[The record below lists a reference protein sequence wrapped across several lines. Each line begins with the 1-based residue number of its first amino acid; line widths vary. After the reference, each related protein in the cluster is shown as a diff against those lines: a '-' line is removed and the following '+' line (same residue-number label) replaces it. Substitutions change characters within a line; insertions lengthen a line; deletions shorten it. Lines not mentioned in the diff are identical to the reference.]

1 MQPVARPEATR
12 ARPESARWLVENGP
26 KELELPFWTIIYGS
40 SAPILIADD
49 DRICREVSFGAIKLL
64 GFPREEIIGR
74 SVDDFADPSYKP
86 LLAER
91 WRALRDRGAQEGTL
105 RLVSRVGPRDV
116 DYIAKGNVLPVR
128 HLVVLQEKPKYGRSS
143 GPVRDGYEK
152 GIPSWVQDFALF
164 LLDVDGQ
171 VVEWYSGAAR
181 IYGYG
186 RDEAIGQN
194 VAFLNPNEDSPCN
207 RLDEELKRSTGEGH
221 FGNECWQVK
230 KGGVRFWANVM
241 TMALKNDNGNL
252 QGFARVVRDFSDRQ
266 RRDQELRLSRTRPR
280 PLLSASTTAAIVSGE
295 FDQAAEANDTF
306 LELVGYSRDDLLAG
320 HLRWPRLT
328 PPEYLALDELAH
340 EEVLQFGA
348 CAPVEKELIRKDGKR
363 VPVLAATAV
372 LRLSP
377 FRWITFMRELA
388 ERGGVETIE
397 RKAVKDDGSSIV
409 GNSAAIKRIV
419 GQIDAL
425 APTDATVLIM
435 GEPGTGK
442 ELVAQTIHGMSPR
455 RDLPFV
461 RLNCAN
467 IPVGL
472 LEGEL
477 FGYERGAFS
486 GALSHKIGRLEM
498 ADQGTLLLEEVGEV
512 PLDLASKLLRALHE
526 KVFLRLGGTR
536 KIRTDVRLLATTKL
550 NIAHMIGD
558 KLFRSDFFYQLKV
571 FPIVTPPLRDR
582 PEDIPVLAWHFAKK
596 YAAQM
601 NRTIDKIPPGTMKAM
616 VSWSWPRNVQELE
629 NFIERSVA
637 VTRGPTLTAPV
648 SELRADL
655 ANTASLAEVEREHIL
670 RIFRETGG
678 VISATAARLRIPR
691 STLNAMM
698 KKLGVSRSDL

>member
-1 MQPVARPEATR
+1 MHPAARPEA
-12 ARPESARWLVENGP
+12 ARWLVENGP
-26 KELELPFWTIIYGS
+26 KQLELSFWTIIYGS

-49 DRICREVSFGAIKLL
+49 DRVCREVSFGAIKLL

-86 LLAER
+86 LISER
-91 WRALRDRGAQEGTL
+91 WRALRDRGQQEGTL
-105 RLVSRVGPRDV
+105 RLVGRAGPRDV

-128 HLVVLQEKPKYGRSS
+128 HLLVLQDKPKYGLS
-143 GPVRDGYEK
+143 GGPARHGYEK
-152 GIPSWVQDFALF
+152 SIPSWVQDFALF
-164 LLDVDGQ
+164 LLDLDGQ
-171 VVEWYSGAAR
+171 VVAWYSGAER

-186 RDEAIGQN
+186 GDEAIGQN
-194 VAFLNPNEDSPCN
+194 VAFLNPSEDTLSN
-207 RLDEELKRSTGEGH
+207 RLEEELKRSIGEGH
-221 FGNECWQVK
+221 VGNECWQVK
-230 KGGVRFWANVM
+230 KGGVRFWASVM
-241 TMALKNDNGNL
+241 TTALRNEHGDL

-266 RRDQELRLSRTRPR
+266 RRDEELRLSRVHSR
-280 PLLSASTTAAIVSGE
+280 PLLSASTSAAIVAGE
-295 FDQAAEANDTF
+295 FDQAAEANDAF
-306 LELVGYSRDDLLAG
+306 LELVGYSREDLRAG

-340 EEVLQFGA
+340 DEMLQFGA
-348 CAPVEKELIRKDGKR
+348 CAAVEKELIRKDGKR
-363 VPVLAATAV
+363 VSVLTAMAV
-372 LRLSP
+372 LKLSP
-377 FRWITFMRELA
+377 FRWIAFMRELA
-388 ERGGVETIE
+388 ERGNVESIQS
-397 RKAVKDDGSSIV
+397 KAVENDAIRIV
-409 GNSAAIKRIV
+409 GKSAAILRIL
-419 GQIDAL
+419 GQMHAL
-425 APTDATVLIM
+425 APTDATVLVL
-435 GEPGTGK
+435 GQTGTGK
-442 ELVAQTIHGMSPR
+442 QLVASNIHRKSPR
-455 RDLPFV
+455 RDLPFI

-467 IPVGL
+467 IPVGQ

-486 GALSHKIGRLEM
+486 GAVSHKVGRLEM

-512 PLDLASKLLRALHE
+512 PLDLAAKLLRALHE
-526 KVFLRLGGTR
+526 KAFERLGGTR

-550 NIAHMIGD
+550 NMHQMVGD

-571 FPIVTPPLRDR
+571 FPIIMPPLHDR
-582 PEDIPVLAWHFAKK
+582 PEDIPALAWHFTKK
-596 YAAQM
+596 YAARM
-601 NRTIDKIPPGTMKAM
+601 NRTIDKIPAGTMKAM
-616 VSWSWPRNVQELE
+616 VSWRWPGNVQELE

-670 RIFRETGG
+670 RVFRETGG

>member
-1 MQPVARPEATR
+1 MHPASRPEA
-12 ARPESARWLVENGP
+12 ARWLVENGP
-26 KELELPFWTIIYGS
+26 KELELSFWTIIYGS

-86 LLAER
+86 LISER
-91 WRALRDRGAQEGTL
+91 WRALRDRGEQVGTL
-105 RLVSRVGPRDV
+105 RLVGRAGPRDV

-128 HLVVLQEKPKYGRSS
+128 HLLVLQDRPKS
-143 GPVRDGYEK
+143 GQSGGPARDGHQK
-152 GIPSWVQDFALF
+152 AIPSWVQDFALF
-164 LLDVDGQ
+164 LLDLDGQ
-171 VVEWYSGAAR
+171 VVAWYSGAER
-181 IYGYG
+181 IYGYS
-186 RDEAIGQN
+186 DHEAMGQT
-194 VAFLNPNEDSPCN
+194 VAFLNPSEDTLSN
-207 RLDEELKRSTGEGH
+207 GLEEVLKRSIGEGY

-230 KGGVRFWANVM
+230 KGGVRFWASVM
-241 TMALKNDNGNL
+241 TMALRNEHGDL

-266 RRDQELRLSRTRPR
+266 RRDEELRLSRVHSR
-280 PLLSASTTAAIVSGE
+280 PLLSASTSAAIVAGE
-295 FDQAAEANDTF
+295 FDQATEANDKF
-306 LELVGYSRDDLLAG
+306 LELVGYSREDLRSG

-340 EEVLQFGA
+340 DEMLQFGA

-363 VPVLAATAV
+363 VPVLTSTAV
-372 LRLSP
+372 LKLSP
-377 FRWITFMRELA
+377 FRWIAFMRELA
-388 ERGGVETIE
+388 ERGRVESVQS
-397 RKAVKDDGSSIV
+397 KAVENDAIRIV
-409 GNSAAIKRIV
+409 GSSAAILRIL
-419 GQIDAL
+419 GQVDAL
-425 APTDATVLIM
+425 APTDATVLVL
-435 GEPGTGK
+435 GESGTGK
-442 ELVAQTIHGMSPR
+442 QLIARTIHRKSPR
-455 RDLPFV
+455 RDLPFI

-477 FGYERGAFS
+477 FGYERGAIS
-486 GALSHKIGRLEM
+486 GALSHKVGRLEM

-512 PLDLASKLLRALHE
+512 PLDLAAKLLRALHE
-526 KVFLRLGGTR
+526 KVFERLGGTR

-550 NIAHMIGD
+550 NMHQMVGD
-558 KLFRSDFFYQLKV
+558 RLFRSDFFYQLKV
-571 FPIVTPPLRDR
+571 FPIIMPPLHDH
-582 PEDIPVLAWHFAKK
+582 PEDIPLLAWHFTKK

-601 NRTIDKIPPGTMKAM
+601 NRTIDKIPAGTMKA
-616 VSWSWPRNVQELE
+616 VLSWRWPGNVQELE

-637 VTRGPTLTAPV
+637 VTRGPSLTAPL

-655 ANTASLAEVEREHIL
+655 ANTATLAEVEREHIL

-698 KKLGVSRSDL
+698 KKLGISRSDL

>member
-1 MQPVARPEATR
+1 MHPASRPEA
-12 ARPESARWLVENGP
+12 ARWLVENGP
-26 KELELPFWTIIYGS
+26 KALELSFWTIIYGS
-40 SAPILIADD
+40 FAPILIADD

-86 LLAER
+86 LISER
-91 WRALRDRGAQEGTL
+91 WRALRDRGEQVGTL
-105 RLVSRVGPRDV
+105 RLVGRTGPRDV

-128 HLVVLQEKPKYGRSS
+128 HLLVLQDVPKYGPSS
-143 GPVRDGYEK
+143 GPTRDGYEK
-152 GIPSWVQDFALF
+152 AVPSWVQDFALF
-164 LLDVDGQ
+164 LLDLDGL
-171 VVEWYSGAAR
+171 VVTWYSGAER
-181 IYGYG
+181 IYGYSG
-186 RDEAIGQN
+186 DEAIGQK
-194 VAFLNPNEDSPCN
+194 VAFLNPIEDTFSN
-207 RLDEELKRSTGEGH
+207 RLEEELERSKGEGH

-230 KGGVRFWANVM
+230 KGGVRFWASVM
-241 TMALKNDNGNL
+241 TVALRNEYGDL

-266 RRDQELRLSRTRPR
+266 RRDEELRLSRARSR
-280 PLLSASTTAAIVSGE
+280 PLLSASTSAAIVAGE
-295 FDQAAEANDTF
+295 FDQAAEVNDTF
-306 LELVGYSRDDLLAG
+306 LELVGYSREDLRLG

-372 LRLSP
+372 LKLSP
-377 FRWITFMRELA
+377 FRWITFLRELD
-388 ERGGVETIE
+388 ERGGVETNE
-397 RKAVKDDGSSIV
+397 RKALKDDGGGIV
-409 GNSAAIKRIV
+409 GSSAAIKRIL

-425 APTDATVLIM
+425 ASTDATVLVL
-435 GEPGTGK
+435 GESGTGK
-442 ELVAQTIHGMSPR
+442 QLVARTIHRMSPR

-486 GALSHKIGRLEM
+486 GAVSHKAGRLEM

-512 PLDLASKLLRALHE
+512 PLELAAKLVRALHE
-526 KVFLRLGGTR
+526 KVFERLGGTR
-536 KIRTDVRLLATTKL
+536 KIRTDVRLLATTNL
-550 NIAHMIGD
+550 NMHQMVGD
-558 KLFRSDFFYQLKV
+558 RLFRSDFFYQLKV
-571 FPIVTPPLRDR
+571 FPIIVPPLRDR
-582 PEDIPVLAWHFAKK
+582 AEDIPALAWHFTKK

-601 NRTIDKIPPGTMKAM
+601 NRTIDKIPAGTMKAM
-616 VSWSWPRNVQELE
+616 ESWRWPRNVQELE
-629 NFIERSVA
+629 NFIERSVT
-637 VTRGPTLTAPV
+637 VTRGPTLTAPL
-648 SELRADL
+648 SELRVDL

-698 KKLGVSRSDL
+698 KKLGVSRNDL

>member
-1 MQPVARPEATR
+1 
-12 ARPESARWLVENGP
+12 
-26 KELELPFWTIIYGS
+26 
-40 SAPILIADD
+40 
-49 DRICREVSFGAIKLL
+49 
-64 GFPREEIIGR
+64 
-74 SVDDFADPSYKP
+74 VDDFTDPSFKP
-86 LLAER
+86 LIAER
-91 WRALRDRGAQEGTL
+91 WRALRDRGEQEGTL
-105 RLVSRVGPRDV
+105 RLVGRAGPRDV

-128 HLVVLQEKPKYGRSS
+128 HLLVLQDKPKYGRSM
-143 GPVRDGYEK
+143 GPARDGYEK
-152 GIPSWVQDFALF
+152 AIPSWVQDFALF

-171 VVEWYSGAAR
+171 VVAWYSGAER
-181 IYGYG
+181 IYGYSG
-186 RDEAIGQN
+186 DEAIGQN
-194 VAFLNPNEDSPCN
+194 VAFLNSNEDSPCN

-230 KGGVRFWANVM
+230 KDGVRFWASVM
-241 TMALKNDNGNL
+241 TMALKNEHGDL

-266 RRDQELRLSRTRPR
+266 RRDEELRLSRARLR
-280 PLLSASTTAAIVSGE
+280 PLLSASTAVAIVSGE
-295 FDQAAEANDTF
+295 FDQTAEANDTF
-306 LELVGYSRDDLLAG
+306 LELVGYSREDLLAG

-328 PPEYLALDELAH
+328 PPEYLALDEMAH

-348 CAPVEKELIRKDGKR
+348 SGPVEKELIRKDGKR
-363 VPVLAATAV
+363 VPVVAATAV
-372 LRLSP
+372 LKLSP
-377 FRWITFMRELA
+377 FRWITFFRELV
-388 ERGGVETIE
+388 ERGAAETIE
-397 RKAVKDDGSSIV
+397 RKAVRDDGSGIV
-409 GNSAAIKRIV
+409 GTSAAIKRIL

-435 GEPGTGK
+435 GETGTGK
-442 ELVAQTIHGMSPR
+442 ELIAHAIHGMSPR

-526 KVFLRLGGTR
+526 KIFLRLGGTR
-536 KIRTDVRLLATTKL
+536 KISTDVRLLATTKL
-550 NIAHMIGD
+550 NMPQMIGD

-582 PEDIPVLAWHFAKK
+582 PEDIPVLAWHFTKK
-596 YAAQM
+596 YAARM
-601 NRTIDKIPPGTMKAM
+601 NRTIDKIPAGTMKALA
-616 VSWSWPRNVQELE
+616 SWRWPGNVQELE
-629 NFIERSVA
+629 NFMERSVA

-698 KKLGVSRSDL
+698 KKLGISRSDL